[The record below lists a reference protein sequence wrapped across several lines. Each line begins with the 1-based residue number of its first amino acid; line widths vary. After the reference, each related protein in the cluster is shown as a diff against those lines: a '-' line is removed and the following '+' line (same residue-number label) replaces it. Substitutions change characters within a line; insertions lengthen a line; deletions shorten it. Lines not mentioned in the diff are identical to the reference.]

1 MIISDFYKDLRNM
14 LKEIVARLK
23 KEGGNENKVQKMQS
37 LLSYNDE

>member
-14 LKEIVARLK
+14 LKEIVERLK

-37 LLSYNDE
+37 LLSDNDE